1 MVWSED
7 VTNRI
12 CLFCDGIGGP
22 SRKLTQG
29 TCKFAVVCRWGKIRS
44 KKNNVNTQIL
54 VCVGHFDTRRQW
66 KVYYRRFMIGPS
78 AQWLIGV
85 FCISKRTKY
94 FAHFLQ
100 QNNACTEVV
109 LWFFSLLRKKN
120 FRNKTPGSRKN
131 DYHLAP
137 SIMEDIGHQMPAVL
151 FMCFWLEQTCGVI
164 IKLIWLDP
172 KTELS

>member
-94 FAHFLQ
+94 LRTCCSRIMHARKLFCDSSLCCERRISETKLLEAGKTTTIWRHQ
-100 QNNACTEVV
+100 
-109 LWFFSLLRKKN
+109 LWRTLDTRCQPYFSCA
-120 FRNKTPGSRKN
+120 FGSSKR
-131 DYHLAP
+131 A
-137 SIMEDIGHQMPAVL
+137 E
-151 FMCFWLEQTCGVI
+151 
-164 IKLIWLDP
+164 
-172 KTELS
+172 